1 MHISQNNFAEFP
13 IQRLGTLSLPFPHKA
28 FIFLSPTSAFSR
40 KGLRE
45 CSNPSMDEA
54 YEDFYFVDIITK

>member
-28 FIFLSPTSAFSR
+28 LTFLSPTSAFSR